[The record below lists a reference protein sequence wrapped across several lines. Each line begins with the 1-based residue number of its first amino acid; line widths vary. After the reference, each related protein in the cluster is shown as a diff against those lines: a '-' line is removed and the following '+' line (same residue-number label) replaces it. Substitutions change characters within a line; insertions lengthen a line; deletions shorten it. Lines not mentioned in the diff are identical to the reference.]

1 MFRRTLKTTLSG
13 RTAVVNG
20 IGLRTG
26 GLKWVQTRFAS
37 GGSTTEAGEGTDAD
51 TSTGTSGVNYF
62 KMFPQTF
69 PTGKEVPGYGFLVDV
84 KKLRKEYRKLQSVSH
99 PDLNNIL
106 NKAGGASEGSDGV
119 ASSLIN
125 KAYET
130 LSDPLKRAQYILL
143 MQAGIDLS
151 NDEVGKSLQFQDKA
165 MLFEMMEIHE
175 RLESIMN
182 ERELE
187 DMKKENQSKIK
198 ELCETLTELF
208 EAKEWDK
215 AALATIRLKYCYN
228 IKNALKEWE
237 AGKPVTLTH

>member
-1 MFRRTLKTTLSG
+1 MFVRTLNITLSG
-13 RTAVVNG
+13 RTG
-20 IGLRTG
+20 IVSGTGLRIA

-37 GGSTTEAGEGTDAD
+37 GGNTTETGGTDKD
-51 TSTGTSGVNYF
+51 GSTGTSGVDYF

-69 PTGKEVPGYGFLVDV
+69 PSGKEAPGYGFIVDV

-106 NKAGGASEGSDGV
+106 NQAGGASGGSDGV

-143 MQAGIDLS
+143 LQAGIDLS

-187 DMKKENQSKIK
+187 DMKKENQGKIK

-215 AALATIRLKYCYN
+215 AALAIIRLKYCYN

>member
-1 MFRRTLKTTLSG
+1 MRG
-13 RTAVVNG
+13 
-20 IGLRTG
+20 TG
-26 GLKWVQTRFAS
+26 SRFGGSVWMHARFAS
-37 GGSTTEAGEGTDAD
+37 TEATEKAN
-51 TSTGTSGVNYF
+51 SGIVNYF
-62 KMFPQTF
+62 SMFPQTF
-69 PTGKEVPGYGFLVDV
+69 PTGMASPGYGFTVDT

-99 PDLNNIL
+99 PDLNNSL
-106 NKAGGASEGSDGV
+106 NKDHDGGHGAS
-119 ASSLIN
+119 SSLIN

-143 MQAGIDLS
+143 LQAGIDLS
-151 NDEVGKSLQFQDKA
+151 NDEVGKSLQFQDKT

-175 RLESIMN
+175 KLESIMN
-182 ERELE
+182 EKEL
-187 DMKKENQSKIK
+187 DAMKKENQNKIK
-198 ELCETLTELF
+198 DLCETLTELF

>member
-1 MFRRTLKTTLSG
+1 M
-13 RTAVVNG
+13 
-20 IGLRTG
+20 
-26 GLKWVQTRFAS
+26 AS
-37 GGSTTEAGEGTDAD
+37 
-51 TSTGTSGVNYF
+51 
-62 KMFPQTF
+62 
-69 PTGKEVPGYGFLVDV
+69 PGYGFTVDT

-99 PDLNNIL
+99 PDLNNSL
-106 NKAGGASEGSDGV
+106 NKDHDGGHGAS
-119 ASSLIN
+119 SSLIN

-143 MQAGIDLS
+143 LQAGIDLS
-151 NDEVGKSLQFQDKA
+151 NDEVGKSLQFQDKT

-175 RLESIMN
+175 KLESIMN
-182 ERELE
+182 EKEL
-187 DMKKENQSKIK
+187 DAMKKENQNKIK
-198 ELCETLTELF
+198 DLCETLTELF